1 MFAFSQFDGSRAL
14 GILTA
19 LTLLSAL
26 FTNLVVLP
34 AMLLSFQKTVTTDE
48 FQTPEPGDLDEIE
61 EVKIENQ

>member
-1 MFAFSQFDGSRAL
+1 
-14 GILTA
+14 